1 VKINRDIARKDFQRV
16 SCKTSPK
23 TPSAHQCVT
32 GVLQNARGDP
42 PPKSRNADAI
52 YPDDWP
58 PELPKRAHDAPERQP
73 AETKNGD
80 NLDEQPAHQA
90 TNVPAERVDVCG
102 SGPELNK
109 PEWIEEVKAA
119 WRKSIEGIV
128 ETGRLLLLGH
138 ASMPPVEFDA
148 LVPREFGFSASM
160 ARKLMVIAKD
170 ERIANCAIWHKLPRA
185 WTTVYDLT
193 KLDDETFDGML
204 REGSINP
211 SMTKLVADSAVW
223 LEKHRKGARLKK
235 LPKKFA
241 KAPLKK
247 AKAAASRPQPF
258 DASTAKDLHEFVA
271 KLVAFMRATPPNI
284 AASTRFLLL
293 EERREL
299 AVLASEAITWLS
311 GVYEA
316 ASPSARDER

>member
-1 VKINRDIARKDFQRV
+1 
-16 SCKTSPK
+16 
-23 TPSAHQCVT
+23 
-32 GVLQNARGDP
+32 LQNARGDP

-58 PELPKRAHDAPERQP
+58 PELPKRAHDAPERKP
-73 AETKNGD
+73 AEAKNGD
-80 NLDEQPAHQA
+80 NLDEQLAHQA
-90 TNVPAERVDVCG
+90 TNVPAERVDVWG

-138 ASMPPVEFDA
+138 GSMPPVEFDA

-185 WTTVYDLT
+185 WTTVYELT

-235 LPKKFA
+235 LPKKLA
-241 KAPLKK
+241 KAPPRPTKGTL
-247 AKAAASRPQPF
+247 AAPPRPLPLNN
-258 DASTAKDLHEFVA
+258 DTAKDLHDFLTR
-271 KLVAFMRATPPNI
+271 LVAFMRAAPPN
-284 AASTRFLLL
+284 AASAVRLFLLP

-316 ASPSARDER
+316 ASPSARDEP